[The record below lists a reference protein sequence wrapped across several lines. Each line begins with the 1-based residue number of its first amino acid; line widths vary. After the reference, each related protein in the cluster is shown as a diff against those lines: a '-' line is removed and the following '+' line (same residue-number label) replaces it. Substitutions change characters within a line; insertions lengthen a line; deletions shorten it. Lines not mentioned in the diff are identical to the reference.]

1 MQKAN
6 ALDTRNNLKMAHA
19 LAGAGI
25 NFICVPTLGYDDTV
39 KLVADVEARL
49 SFLEKQASE

>member
-19 LAGAGI
+19 MADAGI
-25 NFICVPTLGYDDTV
+25 NFICVPTLGYEDTV
-39 KLVADVEARL
+39 KLVANVEARL
-49 SFLEKQASE
+49 AILEKQASE